1 MKPKKGNRDELA
13 VAPRETIIKYGFI
26 EVFSILFFSC
36 LFTKSHSVSLF
47 FCDAGA
53 AIHAAY
59 RGGIVYSDLCPEPEL
74 FGFGALRFLIT
85 KRGVVYQ
92 KRRLRYRLAWE
103 DIQHV
108 ILTPDLYGR
117 VSKNCYIV
125 FYADEDPR
133 LVSGRSEFHPR
144 AFGSQ
149 YRKGLP
155 EIIKKYCD
163 LPIERLDTIE
173 RKKK

>member
-1 MKPKKGNRDELA
+1 MKLRA
-13 VAPRETIIKYGFI
+13 VAPRETIIKYGLI
-26 EVFSILFFSC
+26 EVFSILFFLLILRNLTPYRYFSVMQVLQYTLLTVVG
-36 LFTKSHSVSLF
+36 LFILIPVWL
-47 FCDAGA
+47 
-53 AIHAAY
+53 
-59 RGGIVYSDLCPEPEL
+59 EL
-74 FGFGALRFLIT
+74 FGFGATRLIIT

-133 LVSGRSEFHPR
+133 LVSGRSEFHAR
-144 AFGSQ
+144 AFGLQ